1 MSYLAYSKIQ
11 QFRYIL
17 FFFQNWI
24 SAKVKVEEG
33 VAQTGLH
40 EASQVPGFRI
50 KEEPKIVE
58 PSGKGSF
65 INDVTQRG

>member
-1 MSYLAYSKIQ
+1 MSA
-11 QFRYIL
+11 
-17 FFFQNWI
+17 
-24 SAKVKVEEG
+24 VKVEEG
-33 VAQTGLH
+33 VTEAGLH

-50 KEEPKIVE
+50 KEEPKMVE